1 MLLAT
6 FTCGAVNVNTTS
18 GNLASEVTDKTVTS
32 LAISGEI
39 DARDLV
45 FVANDLTE
53 LTELDLSGAS
63 IVAYESDEP
72 VLGNAMRFAADE
84 LPATVFFGKNYT
96 SVVLPTTL
104 KVIGNQAMAGCARL
118 TAVEIP
124 ASVTRIGDDAFNGSG
139 ITSVTIPA
147 SVLTMGD
154 RAFAYCESLTSAT
167 VLCEDLGPEAFASCS
182 SLSQATIGNGV
193 KTIGSGAFKG
203 ATALQEISVTEGSSL
218 EAIGDCAFMGSGIK
232 SADLSNLSNLTA
244 IGMWAFAN
252 CENLNDLNLSG
263 SVKSVG
269 DGAFFYNTGLESVQM
284 PQGITRVGD
293 YLFAGCNAVNNDSVI
308 IEGYKEVGRY
318 AFYNWDQV
326 TRFVVSG
333 SVTSI
338 GDRAMAGMTALE
350 MMSSYAVDVPE
361 LGENVWDG
369 VEQQYVTLFVNE
381 ASVDA
386 YRDAA
391 QWQEFKIDMEPTEV
405 SDITGDLADI
415 SAHFSGHVLVVK
427 SNEPLS
433 LVTVYDVNGVLL
445 SKAEPSGSQVEIN
458 IGNFGGKI
466 YVVSALTAS
475 GNKRTFKLIRR

>member
-6 FTCGAVNVNTTS
+6 FTCGAVNVNTTP

-84 LPATVFFGKNYT
+84 LPATVFFGKGYT

-104 KVIGNQAMAGCARL
+104 KVIGDQALAGCSSL
-118 TAVEIP
+118 TTVEIP

-147 SVLTMGD
+147 TVQTLGERT
-154 RAFAYCESLTSAT
+154 FASCKSLTTAT
-167 VLCEDLGPEAFASCS
+167 VLCQDTGAETFASCP
-182 SLSQATIGNGV
+182 SLSQVTLGNDV

-203 ATALQEISVTEGSSL
+203 TTALHEINVAVGSAL
-218 EAIGDCAFMGSGIK
+218 ESIGDCAFMGSGINT
-232 SADLSNLSNLTA
+232 ADLSNLSNLTT

-252 CENLNDLNLSG
+252 CKDLNDLSLG
-263 SVKSVG
+263 SAIESVG

-284 PQGITRVGD
+284 PEGITRVGD

-326 TRFVVSG
+326 IRFVVSS

-338 GDRAMAGMTALE
+338 GDRAMAGMTGLE
-350 MMSSYAVDVPE
+350 MMSSHALDVPE

-386 YRDAA
+386 YRYAA

-405 SDITGDLADI
+405 SDITGDMADI
-415 SAHFSGHVLVVK
+415 NAYFSGYLLVVK

-433 LVTVYDVNGVLL
+433 LVSVYDVNGVLL
-445 SKAEPSGSQVEIN
+445 SKVEPTDAQAHISTE
-458 IGNFGGKI
+458 NFGGKI
-466 YVVSALTAS
+466 YVVSVVTAS
-475 GNKRTFKLIRR
+475 GAKRTFKLIRQ